1 MADNKKE
8 KVGVQDIA
16 DILNISAST
25 VSRALNDHPRIS
37 RDTKDKVWQVARRLG
52 YFSGMPEYT
61 PPEKSDAVAVLIPSL
76 RSSFYREVIDGI
88 EDYFDKKGFDVFI
101 VNTRNDNGKA
111 AGFFSKYKSYGISGV
126 IHIVSDKTGS
136 DLYKVPM
143 AEALPVVTVLEP
155 DKNTGVSSVLPDLY
169 HGIYNSLKHLFSIG
183 SKNITLLLEDENCPL
198 DNQIV
203 NSFASAMESVFGSFE
218 GLSVYYTGR
227 NEKGLKNFT
236 NAVLSAK
243 NRPEAI
249 FIKDIYS
256 AFSVENDLGR
266 AGIEVPDDVLLV
278 TIDTASGAKQ
288 LRSNMSILKLPA
300 YEMGY
305 KAAGML
311 LARIK
316 DPRLDKKVAVV
327 PANFVLKGSAM
338 RFS

>member
-61 PPEKSDAVAVLIPSL
+61 PPEKSDAVTVLVPSL
-76 RSSFYREVIDGI
+76 RSSFYREVVEGI

-126 IHIVSDKTGS
+126 IHIVCDKTVS
-136 DLYKVPM
+136 DLYKVPL

-169 HGIYNSLKHLFSIG
+169 HGIYNSLKHLYATG
-183 SKNITLLLEDENCPL
+183 LKRITLLLEDENSPL
-198 DNQIV
+198 DYQIV
-203 NSFASAMESVFGSFE
+203 NSFASAMESVYGSSGDLTVF
-218 GLSVYYTGR
+218 YTGG
-227 NEKGLKNFT
+227 NEKGVKSFT
-236 NAVLSAK
+236 NTLLGGKS
-243 NRPEAI
+243 RPEAI
-249 FIKDIYS
+249 FIKDIHS
-256 AFSVENDLGR
+256 AFGVENDLGR
-266 AGIEVPDDVLLV
+266 AGINVPGDVLLI
-278 TIDTASGAKQ
+278 TIDTASGVKQ
-288 LRSNMSILKLPA
+288 LSSNMSILKLPA
-300 YEMGY
+300 YEMGQ

-311 LARIK
+311 LTRIK
-316 DPRLDKKVAVV
+316 DPRSDKKVAVV